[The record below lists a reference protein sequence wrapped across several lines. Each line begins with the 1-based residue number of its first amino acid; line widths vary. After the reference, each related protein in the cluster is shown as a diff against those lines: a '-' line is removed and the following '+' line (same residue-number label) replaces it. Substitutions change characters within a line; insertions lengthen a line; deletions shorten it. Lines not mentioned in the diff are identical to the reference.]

1 MRLRDRCFECLL
13 GFAVLLTLMNMLLAS
28 ARQSIMVDT
37 AGRPLG
43 FPSRVDC
50 PACRSPSCYVTRY
63 PLYRCRGCE
72 RRHVIEMTEGAS
84 PQLAASGGGF

>member
-13 GFAVLLTLMNMLLAS
+13 GFAVLLTLINLLLAS
-28 ARQSIMVDT
+28 ARHSIMVDT

-50 PACRSPSCYVTRY
+50 PTCRSPSCYVTRY
-63 PLYRCRGCE
+63 PVYRCRTCE
-72 RRHVIEMTEGAS
+72 RRHVVEPGDGTL
-84 PQLAASGGGF
+84 PRLAGIGR

>member
-13 GFAVLLTLMNMLLAS
+13 GFAVLLTLINMLLAS
-28 ARQSIMVDT
+28 ARHSIMVDT

-50 PACRSPSCYVTRY
+50 PSCRSPSCYVARY
-63 PLYRCRGCE
+63 PIYRCRTCNG
-72 RRHVIEMTEGAS
+72 RHLLEMREPSYTH
-84 PQLAASGGGF
+84 LARIGQ